1 MKSYAAIGS
10 LRGRD
15 GRHSGVRQDISQEGN
30 FNMYQKLEFF
40 EKERVMLLRSVSFN
54 TECPTKV
61 WELFEKANELG
72 TKLDY
77 TLEII
82 EAAMQGRIDFE
93 KDFKLKEYVASIDRT
108 KRLEGLREAKRA
120 VHVTDV
126 SDDEDS
132 SGVPYP
138 ADDRDDYEEL
148 ENKFELQQAVD
159 RFNEMQNYFLVN
171 AKCDSK
177 LAVRQALR
185 GIPESI
191 ELVKNLCDEYPIAAD
206 LLKIILGSGYSYEQI
221 FPE

>member
-1 MKSYAAIGS
+1 
-10 LRGRD
+10 
-15 GRHSGVRQDISQEGN
+15 
-30 FNMYQKLEFF
+30 
-40 EKERVMLLRSVSFN
+40 MLLRSVSFN

-108 KRLEGLREAKRA
+108 RRLEGLREAKKA
-120 VHVTDV
+120 VHLTDV
-126 SDDEDS
+126 SDDEDDI

-138 ADDRDDYEEL
+138 VDDKDDYEEL
-148 ENKFELQQAVD
+148 ENKFELLQAVNQ
-159 RFNEMQNYFLVN
+159 FNELQYYFMVN

-177 LAVRQALR
+177 LAVNQALK

-191 ELVKNLCDEYPIAAD
+191 ELVKNLCNDYPIAAD
-206 LLKIILGSGYSYEQI
+206 LLKIILGSGYSYDQI
-221 FPE
+221 FPEFQAG

>member
-1 MKSYAAIGS
+1 
-10 LRGRD
+10 
-15 GRHSGVRQDISQEGN
+15 
-30 FNMYQKLEFF
+30 MYQKLEFF

-54 TECPTKV
+54 TECSPKV

-93 KDFKLKEYVASIDRT
+93 KDFKLKEYVASIDRAR
-108 KRLEGLREAKRA
+108 RLEGLREAKRA

-138 ADDRDDYEEL
+138 VDDRDDYEEL

>member
-1 MKSYAAIGS
+1 MKSYAAVRS

-15 GRHSGVRQDISQEGN
+15 GRHFEVGQDIFQEGN

-54 TECPTKV
+54 TECSSKI

-138 ADDRDDYEEL
+138 VDDRDDYEEL

>member
-1 MKSYAAIGS
+1 
-10 LRGRD
+10 
-15 GRHSGVRQDISQEGN
+15 
-30 FNMYQKLEFF
+30 
-40 EKERVMLLRSVSFN
+40 MLLRSVSFN

-108 KRLEGLREAKRA
+108 RRLEGLREAKKA
-120 VHVTDV
+120 VHLTDV
-126 SDDEDS
+126 SDDED
-132 SGVPYP
+132 
-138 ADDRDDYEEL
+138 
-148 ENKFELQQAVD
+148 ENKFELLQAVNQ
-159 RFNEMQNYFLVN
+159 FNELQYYFMVN

-191 ELVKNLCDEYPIAAD
+191 ELVKNLCNDYPIAAD

-221 FPE
+221 FPEFQAG

>member
-15 GRHSGVRQDISQEGN
+15 GRHSGVRQDIFQEGN

-82 EAAMQGRIDFE
+82 EAAMQGRIDLE

-108 KRLEGLREAKRA
+108 RRLEGLREAKRA

-191 ELVKNLCDEYPIAAD
+191 GLVKNLCDEYPIAAD

>member
-1 MKSYAAIGS
+1 
-10 LRGRD
+10 
-15 GRHSGVRQDISQEGN
+15 
-30 FNMYQKLEFF
+30 
-40 EKERVMLLRSVSFN
+40 
-54 TECPTKV
+54 
-61 WELFEKANELG
+61 
-72 TKLDY
+72 
-77 TLEII
+77 
-82 EAAMQGRIDFE
+82 MQGRIDFE
-93 KDFKLKEYVASIDRT
+93 KDFKLKEYVASIDRAR
-108 KRLEGLREAKRA
+108 RLEGLREAKRA
-120 VHVTDV
+120 VHITDV

-138 ADDRDDYEEL
+138 ADSRNDYEEL

-177 LAVRQALR
+177 LAVKQALK

-206 LLKIILGSGYSYEQI
+206 FLKIILGSGYSYEQI